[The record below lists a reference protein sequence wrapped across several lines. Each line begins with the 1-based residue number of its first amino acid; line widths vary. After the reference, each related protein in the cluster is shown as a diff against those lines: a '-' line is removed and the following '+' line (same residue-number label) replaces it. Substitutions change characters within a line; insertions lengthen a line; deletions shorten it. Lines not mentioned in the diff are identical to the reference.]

1 MSYDFNNHIKLFY
14 HIKKERSTEMS
25 YHFEV
30 RLYSEILDVYKTYIS
45 DAKNSNIVQIQGI
58 LAKRDKKF
66 DEIIAKDL
74 LTVSIG
80 LKFIKIIY
88 PNYIKYI

>member
-14 HIKKERSTEMS
+14 NIKKERSTEMS

-30 RLYSEILDVYKTYIS
+30 RLYSEIPEVYKTYIS
-45 DAKNSNIVQIQGI
+45 DPKNSSISQIQGI
-58 LAKRDKKF
+58 IAKRDKKL

-80 LKFIKIIY
+80 KVFL
-88 PNYIKYI
+88 